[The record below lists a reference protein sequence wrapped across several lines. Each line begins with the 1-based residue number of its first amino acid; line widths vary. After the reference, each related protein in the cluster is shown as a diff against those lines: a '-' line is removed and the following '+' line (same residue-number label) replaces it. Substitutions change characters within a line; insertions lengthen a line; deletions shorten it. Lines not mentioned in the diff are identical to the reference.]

1 MCYFC
6 ENLGLQPAP
15 SGDFVAE
22 AVASDD
28 GLSKAPLAG
37 IAELPAIAPPQTAQ
51 LEDGIDTAIAYS
63 EGSDAAAS
71 TATAYSAEA
80 GDTFSGSI
88 GSTGDKD
95 WVRITIPAGETFTFQ
110 TVSSGAG
117 ALPNYNITS
126 NLYNSSGGLIKGED
140 SYTSTTSTI
149 TYENTSASPV
159 TVYLEVFDFGNNN
172 TGNYTLNISKPS
184 PLDAIDWG
192 GSAVASTNV
201 TVYFAGAG
209 EVFDGRTSD
218 GWTQAQINGAMAALS
233 DLTQGTNLTFTV
245 TNNPNTATFKFV
257 TDSWVSSTYAYMNP
271 PVVANPGVAVFNTY
285 NMDMANLAKG
295 SLEYFVF
302 QHEVGHGLGMSH
314 PHDTG
319 GGSPVMNGVSSSS
332 DMGDMNLNQGIH
344 TMMSYNVGHW
354 ELYSAWPSAYGATAG
369 PMAFD
374 IALLQQKYGAQ
385 AANTG
390 NNIYYLPDA
399 NATGT
404 FYSCIWD
411 TGGTDTIAYLGSRNV
426 IISLVAATL
435 DYSATGGGPVSYANG
450 IRGGFT
456 IANGVII
463 ENATGGSGN
472 DTIVGNSANNTLKG
486 GAGNDT
492 INGSDGNDVLQ
503 GDAGADNLNGGSGSD
518 WAFYDMSAAGVTVN
532 LTDVLAESGGDAQ
545 GDVLSN
551 IENIY
556 GSTSNDTLIGNYLN
570 NYLRGNGGN
579 DMLSGSGG
587 NDTLRGDAG
596 NDLLTGGLGA
606 DIINGGTGIDWA
618 RYHSSTAGVNVNLNG
633 GVQSGGDAQGDTL
646 FWIENVFGSNFNDTL
661 TGDGANNFLRGYG
674 GNDIL
679 NGSGGNDTLFGEEGN
694 DLLTGGTGIDVL
706 NGGNGIDWARYH
718 TSSAGVNVNLNVG
731 TQSGGD
737 AQGDMLA
744 NIENLFGSSFNDTL
758 TGNASANFLRGHGG
772 NDILIGA
779 GGNDT
784 LFGEAGN
791 DLLIGGAGA
800 DILNGGSGNDWARYH
815 SSSAAV
821 NINLTVGTQ
830 SGGDAQGDMLA
841 NIENIFGSSFNDTIS
856 GNSSN
861 NYLRGHLGNDT
872 LSGGNGNDILKGGI
886 GSDILIGGSGFDWA
900 FYDNSNAAVNVNLND
915 GLAETG
921 GHAQGDT
928 LSGVENIFGSSFN
941 DTITGDS
948 GNNAI
953 RGFAGNDTL
962 AGNAGSDTFYFM
974 SAGDSDVIMDFQ
986 DGIDMISI
994 GLGLTSFSQLTIT
1007 DSGANALVSYA
1018 SSSLWLLNFDHNLLG
1033 ADDFQFV

>member
-6 ENLGLQPAP
+6 ENLGVQPAP

-22 AVASDD
+22 AVAPSD
-28 GLSKAPLAG
+28 GLSKAPLTGVPEFLIDA
-37 IAELPAIAPPQTAQ
+37 AAQTGQ
-51 LEDGIDTAIAYS
+51 LVDGADNAIAYS
-63 EGSDAAAS
+63 EGADAAAS
-71 TATAYSAEA
+71 TSTIYSAGD
-80 GDTFSGSI
+80 GDTFSGSL
-88 GSTGDKD
+88 STVGDKD
-95 WVRITIPAGETFTFQ
+95 WVRVTIPAGETFNFV

-126 NLYNSSGGLIKGED
+126 NLYNSAGTLIKGED
-140 SYTSTTSTI
+140 SYSSTTSTI

-192 GSAVASTNV
+192 GSAVSSTNV

-218 GWTQAQINGAMAALS
+218 GWTQAQINGAMAALN

-257 TDSWVSSTYAYMNP
+257 TDSWVSGTYAYMNP
-271 PVVANPGVAVFNTY
+271 PNVANPGVAVFNTY

-302 QHEVGHGLGMSH
+302 QHEVGHGLGMAH

-332 DMGDMNLNQGIH
+332 DMGDMNLNQGVH
-344 TMMSYNVGHW
+344 TMMSYNVGYW
-354 ELYSAWPSAYGATAG
+354 EQYSAWPSAYGATAG

-374 IALLQQKYGAQ
+374 LALLQQKYGAQ

-390 NNIYYLPDA
+390 NNTYLLPDA
-399 NATGT
+399 NASGT
-404 FYSCIWD
+404 FYACIWD
-411 TGGTDTIAYLGSRNV
+411 TGGSDTIAYLGSRNAF
-426 IISLVAATL
+426 ISLVAATL
-435 DYSATGGGPVSYANG
+435 DYSSTGGGPVSYASG

-456 IANGVII
+456 IANGVLI

-472 DTIVGNSANNTLKG
+472 DTITGNAANNTLKG

-492 INGSDGNDVLQ
+492 INGGNGNDALQ
-503 GDAGADNLNGGSGSD
+503 GDTGSDQLNGGAGID
-518 WAFYDMSAAGVTVN
+518 WAFYNLSNAAVNINLHNNSA
-532 LTDVLAESGGDAQ
+532 SGGHAQ
-545 GDVLSN
+545 GDTLTN
-551 IENIY
+551 IENLL
-556 GSTSNDTLIGNYLN
+556 GSAFNDTLIGTTGA

-579 DMLSGSGG
+579 DILSGLAG
-587 NDTLRGDAG
+587 NDRLQGDAG

-606 DIINGGTGIDWA
+606 DILNGGAGIDWA
-618 RYHSSTAGVNVNLNG
+618 LYHTSSAGVNVNLNVG
-633 GVQSGGDAQGDTL
+633 TQSGGEAQGDML
-646 FWIENVFGSNFNDTL
+646 AGIENLLGSGLADTL
-661 TGDGANNFLRGYG
+661 VGNSGANFLRGNAGNDNISGGG

-679 NGSGGNDTLFGEEGN
+679 HGDAGSDM
-694 DLLTGGTGIDVL
+694 LTGGAGGDIL
-706 NGGNGIDWARYH
+706 NGGAGFDWARYQ

-744 NIENLFGSSFNDTL
+744 GIENLFGSNFNDTL
-758 TGNASANFLRGHGG
+758 TGNGVANFLRGQGG

-791 DLLIGGAGA
+791 DMLIGGAGA
-800 DILNGGSGNDWARYH
+800 DILNGGAGIDWARYH

-821 NINLTVGTQ
+821 SINLTAGSQ
-830 SGGDAQGDMLA
+830 LGGDAQGDMLA
-841 NIENIFGSSFNDTIS
+841 GIENVFGSSFNDVIN
-856 GNSSN
+856 GDSN
-861 NYLRGHLGNDT
+861 NNFLRGHLGNDR
-872 LSGGNGNDILKGGI
+872 LSGGNGNDILKGEVGA
-886 GSDILIGGSGFDWA
+886 DILIGGSGFDWA
-900 FYDNSNAAVNVNLND
+900 FYDNSNAAVNVNLFD
-915 GLAETG
+915 AATETG

-928 LSGVENIFGSSFN
+928 LMGIENIFGSAFN
-941 DTITGDS
+941 DTIIGDNA
-948 GNNAI
+948 NNSI
-953 RGFAGNDTL
+953 RGAAGNDTL
-962 AGNAGSDTFYFM
+962 AGNGGADTFFFM
-974 SAGDSDVIMDFQ
+974 SAGDTDLITDFQ
-986 DGIDMISI
+986 DGIDTIGV
-994 GLGLTSFSQLTIT
+994 GLGLTSFSQITVT
-1007 DSGANALVSYA
+1007 DSGANTLVTFA
-1018 SSSLWLLNFDHNLLG
+1018 TNSLWLLNFDHNLLG